1 MIFYVNVTH
10 GETNVIKARP
20 EVIMPV
26 IMTKTLSWNVTLP
39 DTDNVT
45 NVSEKLT
52 ASIFREVRY
61 PEDGGN
67 IFL

>member
-1 MIFYVNVTH
+1 
-10 GETNVIKARP
+10 
-20 EVIMPV
+20 
-26 IMTKTLSWNVTLP
+26 MTKTLSWNVTLP

-67 IFL
+67 IFLWNFWN

>member
-1 MIFYVNVTH
+1 
-10 GETNVIKARP
+10 
-20 EVIMPV
+20 
-26 IMTKTLSWNVTLP
+26 MTKTLSWNVTLP

-61 PEDGGN
+61 PEDVGN
-67 IFL
+67 IFLWNFWN